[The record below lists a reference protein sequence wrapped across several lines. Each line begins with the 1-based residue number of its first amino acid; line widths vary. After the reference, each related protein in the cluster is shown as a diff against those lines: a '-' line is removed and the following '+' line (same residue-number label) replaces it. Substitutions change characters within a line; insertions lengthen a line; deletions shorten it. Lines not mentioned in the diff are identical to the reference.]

1 MFLDEPRCMKLDY
14 MNDMLQYHFSV
25 CLSGLFELH
34 ERLRAMQDEIK
45 KRHFKYIS
53 KRKQSY

>member
-1 MFLDEPRCMKLDY
+1 MKLDY